1 MAQIDEVI
9 TTYPSAVET
18 EGKAERTIRSYRD
31 SLASFRTVGRRLGFL
46 SGKWQSAAALRPS
59 AQWTTEPR
67 AEAQF

>member
-9 TTYPSAVET
+9 TTYLSAVET

-46 SGKWQSAAALRPS
+46 SGKWQSGS
-59 AQWTTEPR
+59 A
-67 AEAQF
+67 